1 MEWTSW
7 RSITV
12 SVADAGSS
20 IADFDD
26 KNSRSSDVRMAPAAR
41 VPRGGRCLLD
51 CPCQRALPVRP
62 PVCCDIIWDGDVR
75 LLLTELRLLVE
86 LNSGAA
92 AGNSPTSG
100 TAEAHTQK
108 LNKETGL
115 SEAGKKVFYKI
126 HLFVL
131 FKPVATR
138 RG

>member
-1 MEWTSW
+1 M
-7 RSITV
+7 
-12 SVADAGSS
+12 
-20 IADFDD
+20 
-26 KNSRSSDVRMAPAAR
+26 
-41 VPRGGRCLLD
+41 
-51 CPCQRALPVRP
+51 
-62 PVCCDIIWDGDVR
+62 
-75 LLLTELRLLVE
+75 TELRLLVG